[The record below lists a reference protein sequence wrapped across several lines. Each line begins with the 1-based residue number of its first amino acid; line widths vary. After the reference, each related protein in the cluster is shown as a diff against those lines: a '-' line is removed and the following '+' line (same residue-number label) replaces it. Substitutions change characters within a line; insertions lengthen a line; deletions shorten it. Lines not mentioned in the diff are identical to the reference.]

1 MNKTAMVGSMV
12 MAGVLLAG
20 CATSGGPKETD
31 LLKSRIDML
40 EGQVNTLNQR
50 VDEMGQPASS
60 GSSALFNSGSDSRRS
75 SSSKSKLSTRQVQ
88 KALAAA
94 GYYQGNVDGKEGPQ
108 TKKAIKAFQQA
119 NGLKAD
125 GVVGAATSE
134 ALSKYLE

>member
-1 MNKTAMVGSMV
+1 

-20 CATSGGPKETD
+20 CATSGGPKESD
-31 LLKSRIDML
+31 LLKTRIDTL

-50 VDEMGQPASS
+50 IDEMGQTPAS
-60 GSSALFNSGSDSRRS
+60 GSSALFNSGSDYNRK

-125 GVVGAATSE
+125 GVVGSATSE